1 MTTISPSIKKAFLY
15 NGMIFTIL
23 SRSHVSNFFENPC
36 EITLV
41 IKVKPGTNI

>member
-23 SRSHVSNFFENPC
+23 SRVM
-36 EITLV
+36 LV
-41 IKVKPGTNI
+41 IFEDSRKIALIIKVEPGTNI